1 MRALILHRPG
11 LPGWLAEMLKYQGPN
26 RLAMQMLAWH
36 ETLYYHAIATAVYAE
51 AVGRAL
57 GLQEK
62 ELEWLTQAAFFHD
75 CGKITWP
82 SALVSKARLS
92 DDDRKLVNAH
102 PIAGEYYLREYW
114 PDVPDPVCRIVREH
128 HERPDGSGYPNGLKD
143 GDIHPLSVIVAA
155 VEVYTALLEHRPYR
169 DRSFTKSE
177 ALAEL
182 EKQGFSG
189 EVVRVLAGISK
200 VAVGK
205 AVGK

>member
-1 MRALILHRPG
+1 
-11 LPGWLAEMLKYQGPN
+11 MLKYQGPN

-36 ETLYYHAIATAVYAE
+36 ETLYCHAIATAVYAE

-82 SALVSKARLS
+82 SALVDKKGL
-92 DDDRKLVNAH
+92 DIEDRKLANAH
-102 PIAGEYYLREYW
+102 PIAGAYYLRQYW
-114 PDVPDPVCRIVREH
+114 PEVPELVCRIVIEH

-143 GDIHPLSVIVAA
+143 GEIHPLSVTVAA
-155 VEVYTALLEHRPYR
+155 VEVFTALLEHRPYR
-169 DRSFTKSE
+169 DRSFTRAE

-182 EKQGFSG
+182 ERQGFPE
-189 EVVRVLAGISK
+189 EVVRVLAGMKEIAMGK
-200 VAVGK
+200 VVGK
-205 AVGK
+205 